1 MSGDAKASGV
11 KLGEKADLGKD
22 FAPVSFEEWKKV
34 VEADL
39 KGAEY
44 DKKLL
49 TKTYEG
55 ITLQPIYTRKDIEN
69 LSYVNTAPGNSS
81 RRGAKSS
88 GYAAKGW
95 EINQEIV
102 TGDAEEFNEALT
114 SDLNRG
120 QTSINIQLDTATKMG
135 KDADYA
141 TPAEVGDKG
150 LSISAI
156 KSISRALKGI
166 DLNKYPINV
175 NAGFSALPFVTVLNA
190 YLQKNNI
197 PVSSL
202 KGSIES
208 DPLGFIA
215 ENGKLPVSFKSV
227 IDEAALVTKWVID
240 NKICMKT
247 TGVNVSVY
255 NNAGASAVQELAFA
269 MATAVLYLN
278 ELTER
283 GISAKQA
290 AQSIRFTFGIG
301 TNYFMEIAK
310 FRAAKILWSN
320 ILEAFGIEED
330 EREIEIHAK
339 SSTYFQTEL
348 DPYVNMLRTTT
359 QAFSAVVG
367 GVDSM
372 HTNPFDEVFNAP
384 DTFSRRI
391 ARNTQ
396 IILKEETHLDRLID
410 PAGGSYFIEK
420 LTDDVAVQ
428 SWKLFQQIEEKG
440 GMFEALISGFIQGL
454 VKETAE
460 SRKKDYSK
468 RKSVLVGTN
477 MYANMK
483 EEKIPSRKTDPQ
495 AFFKKRSEYLQKFRV
510 SGNQEKNSGILEKMQ
525 QLVNDNSAD
534 VINTA
539 TSAILEGAT
548 IGEISSA
555 VRAAA
560 EPGINISPLEIK
572 RGSELFEELRNA
584 SDAFLA
590 KTGKRPQIFMANM
603 GPVKQFK
610 ARADFAQGFFE
621 TGGFEMLNN
630 KGFKTPE
637 EAVKAALDSNA
648 PIVIICSTDDTYP
661 ELVPAIASGIK
672 SANPSVQLVLAGFP
686 KEQVEAHKAS
696 GIDEFIFL
704 GADAYQI
711 LSGLMNKL
719 K

>member
-1 MSGDAKASGV
+1 MTEDAKNTGV
-11 KLGEKADLGKD
+11 KLGEKPDLRTD
-22 FAPVSFEEWKKV
+22 FAPVSFDEWKKV

-88 GYAAKGW
+88 GYASKGW
-95 EINQEIV
+95 EISQEIV
-102 TGDAEEFNEALT
+102 TGDAQEFNEALT
-114 SDLNRG
+114 NDLSRG

-141 TPAEVGDKG
+141 APAEVGDKG

-166 DLNKYPINV
+166 DLNNYPLNV
-175 NAGFSALPFVTVLNA
+175 NAGFSALPFLTVLNA

-197 PVSSL
+197 SISAL

-215 ENGKLPVSFKSV
+215 EYGKLPVSLKSAL
-227 IDEAALVTKWVID
+227 DEAALVTKWVID
-240 NKICMKT
+240 NKISLKT
-247 TGVNVSVY
+247 AGVNVSVY

-269 MATAVLYLN
+269 MATAVYYLN

-320 ILEAFGIEED
+320 ILEAYGIEES
-330 EREIEIHAK
+330 ERGIEIHAK

-440 GMFEALISGFIQGL
+440 GMSEALISGFIQGL

-483 EEKIPSRKTDPQ
+483 EEKIPSRKTDTQ

-510 SGNQEKNSGILEKMQ
+510 SGNQEKNADILEKMQ

-534 VINTA
+534 IINTA
-539 TSAILEGAT
+539 TAAILQEAT

-672 SANPSVQLVLAGFP
+672 TANPSVQLVLAGFP

-711 LSGLMNKL
+711 LSGLMNKI